1 MSDDFMA
8 KPSRIA
14 SGLAKLIEVVFERIS
29 NISAV
34 FEEDA
39 KVYQSRRERLAYSY
53 RLRRIAI
60 FRSAMIG
67 GIASSIPI
75 LFIYNFILPL
85 FPQLDSS
92 KGEISG
98 FDSFILLGIIIVI
111 SIIITI
117 VELFFLYLDTVRYA
131 GKLNIATQRK
141 IDSESEVDRVIS
153 ERLPLGLTRA
163 AIGLSKDRTPNYG
176 IDPMEHTSKI
186 KVAARGVA
194 FQAQAFVVNLIVKRL
209 LRRVGV
215 RTFGRSAPRALAEWL
230 LVPIYM
236 IWNVVGT
243 LKIMNELIYRA
254 NGLELTEHIMEELS
268 LNEESMAELEA
279 HLKLGLRNQIF
290 RSKAIHPNIEFL
302 ILKLGF
308 ENLYSDD
315 DVNFDELSGDGKK
328 VLGKFLC
335 FLPILEGKRRRSHK
349 DNKKLA
355 LEILGEE
362 EFKIYNDSLKK
373 YAFKGIEA

>member
-8 KPSRIA
+8 NPSRIA

>member
-268 LNEESMAELEA
+268 LNEESMAELEP

-328 VLGKFLC
+328 VIGKFLC

>member
-8 KPSRIA
+8 NPSRIA

-39 KVYQSRRERLAYSY
+39 KVYHSRRERLAYSY

>member
-1 MSDDFMA
+1 MSDDLMA

-39 KVYQSRRERLAYSY
+39 KVYQTRRDRLAYSY
-53 RLRRIAI
+53 RIRRIAI
-60 FRSAMIG
+60 FRSAVIG

-75 LFIYNFILPL
+75 LLIYNFILPI

-98 FDSFILLGIIIVI
+98 FESFILLMIIIVI
-111 SIIITI
+111 SVIITI

-141 IDSESEVDRVIS
+141 IDTESEVDRVIS

-176 IDPMEHTSKI
+176 VDPMENTSKI
-186 KVAARGVA
+186 TVAARGVA

-243 LKIMNELIYRA
+243 VKIMNELIYRA
-254 NGLELTEHIMEELS
+254 NGLELTEHMVEELS
-268 LNEESMAELEA
+268 LDEKSIAKLEP

-308 ENLYSDD
+308 ENLHCDD
-315 DVNFDELSGDGKK
+315 DVNFNELSEGQKK
-328 VLGKFLC
+328 TIGKFLC
-335 FLPILEGKRRRSHK
+335 FLPILEGKRRKAHR
-349 DNKKLA
+349 DNNQLA

-362 EFKIYNDSLKK
+362 EIKRYKSSLKK
-373 YAFKGIEA
+373 YAFKGIAA

>member
-355 LEILGEE
+355 LEIIGEE
-362 EFKIYNDSLKK
+362 EFKIYHDSLKK